1 MKTLVV
7 VALALMSFSA
17 LANGRSAREVI
28 AGIEE
33 REGVSCVKVDES
45 RFKVCIGAG
54 EAATCRWKET
64 YECRG
69 ESDLTVKLSMK
80 SEIDNDGYRVSFVTK
95 TSVVR

>member
-1 MKTLVV
+1 MKALVV
-7 VALALMSFSA
+7 MALALMSFSA

-33 REGVSCVKVDES
+33 REGVSCAKVDES
-45 RFKVCIGAG
+45 RFKLCIGVG

-69 ESDLTVKLSMK
+69 DADLTVKLSLK
-80 SEIDNDGYRVSFVTK
+80 SEDGVSFVTK
-95 TSVVR
+95 TTISR